1 MLPQPMGVS
10 ETKRGSG
17 EKDKPGKRRAKSK
30 PGTSRMTGVESE
42 ILEPV
47 REVREMW
54 TLGR

>member
-1 MLPQPMGVS
+1 MGMS

-17 EKDKPGKRRAKSK
+17 EKDKPGESRAKSK

-42 ILEPV
+42 IQEPV
-47 REVREMW
+47 REMWEMW

>member
-1 MLPQPMGVS
+1 MGMS

-17 EKDKPGKRRAKSK
+17 ENDKPGERRAKSK
-30 PGTSRMTGVESE
+30 PRTSRMTGVESE

-47 REVREMW
+47 REMWEMW